1 MSEMERAK
9 QLVQSHWDG
18 YVKQLLQAHGQ
29 SAELIEIVGY
39 HYISSGTHFYLH
51 AIEDERNGIFR
62 PSIGEPLSVEEVAAI
77 SEGVAKEGVDNCAN
91 YDPDTCDYS
100 DCRKCHSYERELT
113 DVIV

>member
-77 SEGVAKEGVDNCAN
+77 SGGVETRAVDCAN
-91 YDPDTCDYS
+91 YDPRTCDDCDCKHCRSYS
-100 DCRKCHSYERELT
+100 QPT
-113 DVIV
+113 GGAV